1 MRRTPFLR
9 LVPRHAYMNLRS
21 NSRFRYAYNIVP
33 HPMEQ
38 KREGK
43 FTLRIFSRKDVC
55 VEPVTETFTTVSN
68 QPYGQLI
75 AKLKR
80 IA

>member
-1 MRRTPFLR
+1 MCLR
-9 LVPRHAYMNLRS
+9 VLASLSLRS
-21 NSRFRYAYNIVP
+21 RYAYNIVP

-55 VEPVTETFTTVSN
+55 VEPVTETFTSVSN
-68 QPYGQLI
+68 ERCGSLF
-75 AKLKR
+75 ATTRL
-80 IA
+80 AA